1 MTSDASVEQIR
12 TKHYPAQGLHK
23 DLEKVTFE
31 SILAMG
37 GILMPEQ
44 SIRFAQLM
52 EAVKLPVV
60 KEIIQQD
67 HKEVELYI
75 LTWFWFSP

>member
-1 MTSDASVEQIR
+1 MTSDASVEQIC
-12 TKHYPAQGLHK
+12 TKHYPAQRLPK
-23 DLEKVTFE
+23 DLEKVTLE

-37 GILMPEQ
+37 VILMPEQ

-52 EAVKLPVV
+52 KAAKLPVI